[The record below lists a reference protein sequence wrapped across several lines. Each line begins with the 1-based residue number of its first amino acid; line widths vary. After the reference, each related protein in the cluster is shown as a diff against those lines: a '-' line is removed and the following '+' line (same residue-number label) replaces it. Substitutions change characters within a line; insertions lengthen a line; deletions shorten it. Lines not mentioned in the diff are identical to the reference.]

1 MGVFLIY
8 LFLKK
13 FVQHISHQSIQF
25 NRKSNFDPILI
36 LFHIL
41 SKGRFQ
47 KKKKVRNF
55 PHFSGV
61 GGFEKVIF
69 RKRKK
74 KIWSQNA

>member
-13 FVQHISHQSIQF
+13 FVQHISHQSIPF
-25 NRKSNFDPILI
+25 NKKSNFDPILI

-55 PHFSGV
+55 PHFSG
-61 GGFEKVIF
+61 GGGLKKSFSA
-69 RKRKK
+69 KK
-74 KIWSQNA
+74 KNMV